1 MSGADGTSGG
11 AARLRRGVATGVV
24 AVATILAVVGLT
36 IALFFNPAWVSFAQ
50 GRSDAAA
57 WTGWAPD
64 QVDAVTR
71 EIVLEVWL
79 GPGTFD
85 QEVAGEP
92 VFNDRERAHMADVR
106 QLVLTFYTLVLVAAA
121 TLVVAG
127 ASSRGSRAFWRAVAL
142 GAKVLAVGSVAV
154 GAAFALLFD
163 TAFTLFHRI
172 FFAEGTWTF
181 DPATERLVQLFPY
194 SFWTETT
201 VVLAAVGLVITI
213 GVWLVASR
221 LARPPRGPA
230 AAAAALVG
238 GGDAS

>member
-1 MSGADGTSGG
+1 MSAADGTNAGTG
-11 AARLRRGVATGVV
+11 RLRRGIAGGVV

-57 WTGWAPD
+57 WTGWSPE

-79 GPGTFD
+79 GPGTFE

-106 QLVLTFYTLVLVAAA
+106 QLVISFYGVVLLAVA

-127 ASSRGSRAFWRAVAL
+127 VASRGSRAFWRAVAL
-142 GAKVLAVGSVAV
+142 GAKVLAVGAVAV
-154 GAAFALLFD
+154 GAAFALVFD
-163 TAFTLFHRI
+163 TAFTLFHQL

-194 SFWTETT
+194 GFWTETT
-201 VVLAAVGLVITI
+201 VALAVVGLVITV

-230 AAAAALVG
+230 APDGALVG